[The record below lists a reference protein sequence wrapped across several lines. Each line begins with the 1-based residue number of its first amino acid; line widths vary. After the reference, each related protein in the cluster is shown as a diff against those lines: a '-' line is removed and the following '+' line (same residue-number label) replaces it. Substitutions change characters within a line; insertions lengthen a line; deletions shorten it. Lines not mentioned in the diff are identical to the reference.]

1 METADLY
8 QIIKSLHIVF
18 VVTWFAGLFY
28 IVRLF
33 VNHTEALKKA
43 EPDRTILVNQYKK
56 MERPLWIGITYPSMI
71 LTVIFG
77 TIMFYMQPVF
87 LYQPYMHLKLTLV
100 FLLLVYHFYCGWLFK
115 KYQKDEDASTSFS
128 LRMLNEVASV
138 FLVAVVFVVE
148 MANRLNFLYFA
159 IAMAV
164 FCLLL
169 LFVIIKFWKARQK
182 KTTNS

>member
-1 METADLY
+1 MELFDLY

-33 VNHTEALKKA
+33 VNHTEALKKP
-43 EPDRTILVNQYKK
+43 EPDRTVLINQYKK
-56 MERPLWIGITYPSMI
+56 MERPLWVGITYPSMI

-77 TIMFYMQPVF
+77 STMFYLQPVL
-87 LYQPYMHLKLTLV
+87 LYQPYMHLKLTMV
-100 FLLLVYHFYCGWLFK
+100 VLLLTYHFYCGWLFK
-115 KYQKDEDASTSFS
+115 KYQNHEDASTSFA

-138 FLVAVVFVVE
+138 FLVAIVFIVE
-148 MANRLNFLYFA
+148 MATRLNFIYFGVA
-159 IAMAV
+159 ILL

-169 LFVIIKFWKARQK
+169 LWVIIKFWNARK
-182 KTTNS
+182 KTEKS